1 MESVRSLGGR
11 ACFLNF
17 VENRKFDALRGLE
30 YHSDRKPFPIFFVR
44 YEIICNQEMFQRKK
58 HGFVSRFK
66 MLDTQRRPLLISK
79 QCTRIHIVFLCLI
92 CFYCPVSEQ
101 VAFGQMNYP
110 DIVTEI
116 GSQESYLLLDKALQ
130 FRITDAVNSMYNFD
144 FVTAERGFQV
154 MRYTYPEHPLP
165 YFLMGLSQ
173 WWKIAVDLDNNSYD
187 ESFVGFMDIAIDKA
201 KKMYDTDPTNKEAA
215 FFLAGAYGFQGR
227 LYSERQSWTKATFA
241 GKNALKYLELS
252 KGEDELS
259 PELLLGDALF
269 NYFAVWIP
277 QNYPLLKPIL
287 AFFPK
292 GNKELGLKQLEE
304 VAENAFYARVEAQY
318 FLFRLYASEE
328 KSPFKALSITSYL
341 HEKYPNNPYF
351 HRFLARQLYVV
362 GRGAEAMEVSL
373 EILRRIDD
381 NWTGYESNSG
391 RYAAFFA
398 GQYYEKTG
406 DSRQAERYY
415 RRAISFGEET
425 ESQDSGYH
433 LYALIQLGKIA
444 ASEGEKKLAKGYFD
458 QVKKYAKRKHPAHK
472 EARDFIKKNKL

>member
-1 MESVRSLGGR
+1 MVLSL
-11 ACFLNF
+11 L
-17 VENRKFDALRGLE
+17 
-30 YHSDRKPFPIFFVR
+30 
-44 YEIICNQEMFQRKK
+44 
-58 HGFVSRFK
+58 FK
-66 MLDTQRRPLLISK
+66 MLYTQRGLSINIKGIPLRPFLL
-79 QCTRIHIVFLCLI
+79 VFII
-92 CFYCPVSEQ
+92 CWGFLVPKHDAY
-101 VAFGQMNYP
+101 GQMNFP
-110 DIVTEI
+110 DLTTNI
-116 GSQESYLLLDKALQ
+116 GSQESYLLLDKGLQ

-144 FVTAERGFQV
+144 FEAAERGFLV
-154 MRYTYPEHPLP
+154 LKYTYPEHPLP
-165 YFLMGLSQ
+165 DFLMGLSQ
-173 WWKIAVDLDNNSYD
+173 WWKIAVDIENKNFDD
-187 ESFVGFMDIAIDKA
+187 VFIRHMDTAISKA
-201 KKMYDTDPTNKEAA
+201 KKMYDADPSNKEAA

-252 KGEDELS
+252 KGEDELN

-269 NYFAVWIP
+269 NYFSVWIP

-328 KSPFKALSITSYL
+328 KSPFKALTITSYL

-362 GRGAEAMEVSL
+362 GRGGDAMQVSL
-373 EILRRIDD
+373 EILRRIDE

-398 GQYYEKTG
+398 GQYFEKSG
-406 DSRQAERYY
+406 DSLQAKFYY
-415 RRAISFGEET
+415 KRAISYGEET
-425 ESQDSGYH
+425 ESQESGYH
-433 LYALIQLGKIA
+433 LYALVQLGKIA
-444 ASEGEKKLAKGYFD
+444 AEAGEKKIAKAYFD

-472 EARDFIKKNKL
+472 EAREFIKKNKL

>member
-1 MESVRSLGGR
+1 MVLSL
-11 ACFLNF
+11 L
-17 VENRKFDALRGLE
+17 
-30 YHSDRKPFPIFFVR
+30 
-44 YEIICNQEMFQRKK
+44 
-58 HGFVSRFK
+58 FK
-66 MLDTQRRPLLISK
+66 MLYNQRGRSINVK
-79 QCTRIHIVFLCLI
+79 GCTRRYFLLLSIVCCCLLVPKQHA
-92 CFYCPVSEQ
+92 YS
-101 VAFGQMNYP
+101 QMNYP
-110 DIVTEI
+110 ELTTDI
-116 GSQESYLLLDKALQ
+116 GSQESYLLLDKGLQ

-144 FVTAERGFQV
+144 FATAERGFQV
-154 MRYTYPEHPLP
+154 LRYTYPEHPLP
-165 YFLMGLSQ
+165 DFLMGLSQ
-173 WWKIAVDLDNNSYD
+173 WWKIAVDIENKTFDDPFIRY
-187 ESFVGFMDIAIDKA
+187 MDTAIDKA

-252 KGEDELS
+252 KGEDELN

-269 NYFAVWIP
+269 NYFSVWIP

-328 KSPFKALSITSYL
+328 KSPFKALNITSYL
-341 HEKYPNNPYF
+341 HDKYPNNPYF

-362 GRGAEAMEVSL
+362 GRGADAMQVSL
-373 EILRRIDD
+373 EILRRIDE

-398 GQYYEKTG
+398 GQYLEKSG
-406 DSRQAERYY
+406 DSSQAKFYY
-415 RRAISFGEET
+415 KKAISYGEET
-425 ESQDSGYH
+425 ESQESGYH
-433 LYALIQLGKIA
+433 LYALIQLGKLETSNGDKKIA
-444 ASEGEKKLAKGYFD
+444 KAYFD